1 PRVVRDPTKRV
12 ADFTSLLDFFLPGT
26 SSLDNG
32 TALGF
37 DPLNPGSGGGLG
49 EQDYR
54 RAPNPLIL
62 QPTITPVGGG
72 TPIGPAKS
80 IFDVLIRGN
89 VKTDIFSIVGVDSP
103 AEGAAQFSSIIN
115 ETPGGELANITA
127 ASVGT
132 IESNGS
138 IGLSQ

>member
-1 PRVVRDPTKRV
+1 DDSVEVDTSGGDGGTAEIGSLIFTGARAVGPGVVRDPTRRV

-26 SSLDNG
+26 SSLDNS

-62 QPTITPVGGG
+62 EPTLTPV
-72 TPIGPAKS
+72 
-80 IFDVLIRGN
+80 
-89 VKTDIFSIVGVDSP
+89 
-103 AEGAAQFSSIIN
+103 
-115 ETPGGELANITA
+115 
-127 ASVGT
+127 
-132 IESNGS
+132 
-138 IGLSQ
+138 